1 MAMNLCVTCKGKGLC
16 GRERCP
22 ILTRFEVVETI
33 APADSLFGASPP
45 SVFVGRK
52 GYPDIFAGP
61 LVPPN
66 VGGSEARHYDDPKE
80 LLERDIGEI
89 IGLRSQLVRSYTR
102 MNVKDAKGA
111 ASTTKA
117 KNAGNAGNE
126 GISDNP
132 TLLTSQELAMAEL
145 PVDTEVWFTR
155 PLNATV
161 AFDGMLMPMGPAGE
175 IKKITLTEN
184 PKVPRKVDYLISDTD
199 SLAADAIRELYR
211 NKVSQHHITR
221 IFSIGLLGTARK
233 LVPTRWSI
241 TAIDN
246 MIGKMLLDNVR
257 DYPEVRDITLFTAE
271 KFGNHFEILLIPR
284 CFSFEL
290 VEIWLPDSVWSEK
303 LWIGS
308 DREEYSGKKGYSSLA
323 GGYYAARTSVIEYLH
338 AIRRQASVVIVREIL
353 PDYWAPLGVWV
364 VREAAREALRG
375 GGVTFE
381 SVDSALREIS
391 SRVRTPYSEWKGE
404 IQLLDKCRYQRTIGE
419 FV

>member
-16 GRERCP
+16 GREHCP
-22 ILTRFEVVETI
+22 ILERFEVVETI

-80 LLERDIGEI
+80 LLGRDIGEI

-102 MNVKDAKGA
+102 MNVKDA
-111 ASTTKA
+111 ASATKA
-117 KNAGNAGNE
+117 KNARGVGDAGDE
-126 GISDNP
+126 GMSDNP
-132 TLLTSQELAMAEL
+132 ALLTSQELAMAEL

-184 PKVPRKVDYLISDTD
+184 PKVPRKVDYLVSDTD

-211 NKVSQHHITR
+211 HDVSQHHITR
-221 IFSIGLLGTARK
+221 IFSIGLLGAERK

-241 TAIDN
+241 TAIDD

-257 DYPEVRDITLFTAE
+257 DYPEVCDITLFTAE

-290 VEIWLPDSVWSEK
+290 VEIWLPDSVWSDK

-323 GGYYAARTSVIEYLH
+323 GGYYAARTSVAEYLH
-338 AIRRQASVVIVREIL
+338 AIRRQATVAIVREIL

-364 VREAAREALRG
+364 IREAVRDALRS
-375 GGVTFE
+375 GGVTFG

-391 SRVRTPYSEWKGE
+391 SRIRTPYSKWNGE

-419 FV
+419 FM